1 MAGGKTVRTGIKK
14 GLVALLDKIS
24 DIRKPLAGSRA
35 ARAAD
40 RARARERLVS
50 LRQQGTADISNRRVR
65 ELAQKDQASLQ
76 ADRDTAA
83 AALRRARA
91 EGKAIGTNFNRP
103 PDKHPSFFR
112 IKGPPEGGQSRTH
125 RYATQR
131 LASDRSTRD
140 TIQDRV
146 YDLLSPGRTGGTRTA
161 AQRRLDRATGR
172 NAPQR
177 RIGRDVRRGGR

>member
-1 MAGGKTVRTGIKK
+1 MAAGKIIKK
-14 GLVALLDKIS
+14 GVRALLDKIS
-24 DIRKPLAGSRA
+24 DVRKPLVGTRA

-76 ADRDTAA
+76 ADRNTTA

-91 EGKAIGTNFNRP
+91 EGKVTGLNLNRP
-103 PDKHPSFFR
+103 PPGS
-112 IKGPPEGGQSRTH
+112 GRTH

-131 LASDRSTRD
+131 LLSDASTKAATPR
-140 TIQDRV
+140 RV
-146 YDLLSPGRTGGTRTA
+146 WELLDSVRPGASVPTPWGKRTA
-161 AQRRLDRATGR
+161 TQRRLDRATGR